1 MNTIHET
8 PVQEVAV
15 TTDLRRPNHICSQV
29 KQEVIVLR
37 DASPSMDGDKARQAQ
52 AACEEMTDTLAQPIN
67 KGGFVMA
74 VADFNDKAYLAHD
87 WELVTDL
94 AGHIKPLRLSST
106 TNMTDALRLANEMLD
121 THRRDSSVKYLRPVV
136 LVFSDGRH
144 NTGES
149 PINEANRLKAK
160 ADVVCVAF
168 GDDADETLLMSIAS
182 TSQHF
187 YRVQNGAELRH
198 FMAAVGDTLTIT
210 MAQKRD
216 ATQALTKVM
225 PK

>member
-1 MNTIHET
+1 MNTIRKT

-15 TTDLRRPNHICSQV
+15 TADLRRPNHICSQV

-74 VADFNDKAYLAHD
+74 VADFNDKAYLVQD
-87 WELVTDL
+87 WKPAADL
-94 AGHIKPLRLSST
+94 AGHIRPLRLSNC
-106 TNMTDALRLANEMLD
+106 TNITDALRLANELLD
-121 THRRDSSVKYLRPVV
+121 THQRDPSVKYLRPVA
-136 LVFSDGRH
+136 LVFSDGCH

-149 PINEANRLKAK
+149 PDNEANRLKAK
-160 ADVVCVAF
+160 ADIVSVAF
-168 GDDADETLLMSIAS
+168 GDDADENLLMSIAS

-187 YRVQNGAELRH
+187 YRVQNGAELRN

-216 ATQALTKVM
+216 ATQALTKVI
-225 PK
+225 PQ